1 MAGRRKQPIDLIV
14 AKQRKHVTKQ
24 EIKDRKDTEVKAPDD
39 DIKTPTFLTKKEQ
52 KKFEEIKKTLVD
64 IKIMSNLDSD
74 ILARYIQMETQ
85 FEKITKQINKIKF
98 TVDKKKDIAAEIQI
112 MQQTEEYQTLSKM
125 QIRYMKACNECARE
139 LGLTI
144 SSRCKLVVP
153 KPKEEKP
160 INKFLQ
166 TG

>member
-1 MAGRRKQPIDLIV
+1 MAGRRKQPIDLVV
-14 AKQRKHVTKQ
+14 AKQRKHLTKQ
-24 EIKDRKDTEVKAPDD
+24 EIADRQAEEVKAPDD
-39 DIKTPTFLTKKEQ
+39 DIKVPTFLSKKEQ

-98 TVDKKKDIAAEIQI
+98 AIDKKKDIAADEQI
-112 MQQTEEYQTLSKM
+112 MQQTADFYTLSKL

-153 KPKEEKP
+153 KPKEDKP
-160 INKFLQ
+160 TNKFLQ